1 MQMSV
6 FHHTLSLLVVLANTP
21 PASLVE
27 FDDEPSPL
35 NRVDED
41 IAAGER
47 VVAPSADEL
56 DSASTGLGGKLSV
69 TQPI

>member
-6 FHHTLSLLVVLANTP
+6 FHHTLSLLVVLTNTP

-27 FDDEPSPL
+27 FDNEPSPL
-35 NRVDED
+35 DRVHED
-41 IAAGER
+41 VAAGES

-56 DSASTGLGGKLSV
+56 DSASTGLEGIR
-69 TQPI
+69 Q